1 MRIISVG
8 DVGVS
13 KIIASGDCGNEYC
26 GSFSSSSCSTLSF
39 SLIVGSSLPSSSS
52 SLSASSGIRRSD
64 RIGAIIEDGDD
75 GGSNGTLL
83 L

>member
-39 SLIVGSSLPSSSS
+39 SLFVGSSLPSSS